1 MGYDIQN
8 GDWSHSN
15 NDWQEDERLK
25 EALTC
30 YVRENLRRNE
40 VLDFVSRD
48 FSDYAWSLRMLERR
62 LQYFGIT
69 YTDRTVQVDEVVDAV
84 KQEMQG
90 PGKLLGYRALHKKL
104 GQVHD
109 LNVPRD
115 LVYAVMYNVDPEALA
130 ERAPQYKK
138 KKAKG
143 NFISQSPNWVHSLD
157 GHDKL
162 MGYQNSTFPIAVYGC
177 MDTCSRK
184 MLWAKVWVSNSNPDI
199 IGRFYLEYLFK
210 SRTIASKLRLD
221 KGSETGV
228 MAAIHAFLRQH
239 HGDMDPLD
247 TVMYGP
253 STSNQVCS
261 CSVFLVLPCLCRE
274 GPRREGGGLITS
286 SRTIRMLCK
295 MSKTLLQPHF
305 VKQSVLRLDY
315 YSLWTFKFPREAS
328 CRWIWAGS

>member
-1 MGYDIQN
+1 
-8 GDWSHSN
+8 
-15 NDWQEDERLK
+15 
-25 EALTC
+25 
-30 YVRENLRRNE
+30 
-40 VLDFVSRD
+40 
-48 FSDYAWSLRMLERR
+48 
-62 LQYFGIT
+62 
-69 YTDRTVQVDEVVDAV
+69 
-84 KQEMQG
+84 
-90 PGKLLGYRALHKKL
+90 
-104 GQVHD
+104 
-109 LNVPRD
+109 
-115 LVYAVMYNVDPEALA
+115 MYNVDPEALA

-143 NFISQSPNWVHSLD
+143 NFISRGPNWVHSLD

-228 MAAIHAFLRQH
+228 MATILAFLRQH

-261 CSVFLVLPCLCRE
+261 CSVFLVLPSVFVER
-274 GPRREGGGLITS
+274 GQGGGGVS
-286 SRTIRMLCK
+286 S
-295 MSKTLLQPHF
+295 QVHE
-305 VKQSVLRLDY
+305 Q
-315 YSLWTFKFPREAS
+315 
-328 CRWIWAGS
+328 